1 MGWRFGFGLWRMVV
15 DKWEKGG
22 DLLGER
28 VVEKFVGNEW
38 SGLRFWCGFE
48 EVFWSVFWCIFEV
61 FLWRYFLDNFFEIRR
76 IFKSVSKTTT

>member
-22 DLLGER
+22 DLLGDG

-38 SGLRFWCGFE
+38 RGCVFGAGLKRCFGAFFG
-48 EVFWSVFWCIFEV
+48 VFS
-61 FLWRYFLDNFFEIRR
+61 RYFYGDIFWIIFFEIRR